1 MVKASLRKKK
11 SDVRPDTRCRK
22 YATMGQTSSDSGLQD
37 LLKATLPP
45 TPLAFSGSCPCLET
59 VDVDSNTSD
68 ADVINSA
75 MRFCLESTILYIPII
90 LMVRADLSKGS
101 VEPSE

>member
-1 MVKASLRKKK
+1 MCDQIPVAENMQRW
-11 SDVRPDTRCRK
+11 VRRQVILYT
-22 YATMGQTSSDSGLQD
+22 GLQD

-68 ADVINSA
+68 ADVTNSA